1 MFLNCGT
8 SLLVVIRMIAFKL
21 QSVNIDLF
29 LDLFIFI
36 QGNARSQIYVDPNSD
51 KSLATKFF
59 RCGNA
64 LKFWSH
70 KTALISLHSNQ
81 IVGIK
86 FQKYSENTKL

>member
-29 LDLFIFI
+29 LDLFIFM
-36 QGNARSQIYVDPNSD
+36 QENACSQMYVDPNSD
-51 KSLATKFF
+51 KSLAAKFF

-64 LKFWSH
+64 AAGKRP
-70 KTALISLHSNQ
+70 
-81 IVGIK
+81 
-86 FQKYSENTKL
+86 